1 MKGNFFTLN
10 MRNSFSQFFSHI
22 FIFPRSLCHLLS
34 LPSFSFLLIL
44 SRTVSLSTFFPPSA
58 SPALRGLP
66 FTLES
71 YETSFLSGI
80 VST

>member
-10 MRNSFSQFFSHI
+10 MRNSLSQLFSHI
-22 FIFPRSLCHLLS
+22 FIFPHSLCHLLS

-44 SRTVSLSTFFPPSA
+44 SRTISLSTFFPPSA
-58 SPALRGLP
+58 SPALGAYLLP
-66 FTLES
+66 WKS